1 MQEVDSA
8 LATLGSMFFTELVRT
23 SKNVCPLD
31 RSVNKQFLVQTVLN
45 EPKCSTTF
53 QIGDFFAT
61 GGVPERIPDF
71 NPVQWR
77 EVQRVAGSRDVARR
91 LRSVTIFCHQ

>member
-23 SKNVCPLD
+23 LKNVCPLD
-31 RSVNKQFLVQTVLN
+31 RSVNKQFLVQTVLD
-45 EPKCSTTF
+45 EPKCRPTF
-53 QIGDFFAT
+53 QVSDFFAT
-61 GGVPERIPDF
+61 GGVAQCIPDF

-77 EVQRVAGSRDVARR
+77 EVQEGLRLARC
-91 LRSVTIFCHQ
+91 S

>member
-1 MQEVDSA
+1 MRNR
-8 LATLGSMFFTELVRT
+8 TLRMFFTELVPT

-31 RSVNKQFLVQTVLN
+31 RGVNKQFLVQTVLDQ
-45 EPKCSTTF
+45 PKCSATF
-53 QIGDFFAT
+53 QVGDCFAT
-61 GGVPERIPDF
+61 GRVAQCIPDF

-77 EVQRVAGSRDVARR
+77 EVQRIAGSRDVARR